1 MVSVAIYEK
10 PLATPLLNLV
20 MNESRIQ
27 GSLCYTAAD
36 FEAVIALMAEGAYD
50 TTGWVTPIPI
60 DDVIDEGFEALHAGT
75 KMKVLVDPTIWRR
88 RHHDMPTG
96 RQGRP
101 GHRRAA
107 AASAAASRC
116 GWPATAPTS
125 RWSTS
130 GPTASTRVAEEIA
143 EIGSKA
149 TTFVADVSDR
159 DQVFAAVEH
168 AATALGGFD
177 IMVNNA
183 GIALV
188 GPIAD
193 VTPEDVAKIWAINV
207 DGVLWGIQAAVA
219 KFKELGP
226 GRGKIINASSIAGHD
241 GFAML
246 GVYSATKFAV
256 RALTQAA
263 AKEHAADGITVNA
276 YCPGVVGTDMWVEID
291 KRFAELTGAAEGETY
306 EKFVGGIALGRAE
319 TPDDV
324 AGFVSYLAG
333 PDADYMTGQ
342 AGLIDGGLVYR

>member
-1 MVSVAIYEK
+1 MTGPLTGKVA
-10 PLATPLLNLV
+10 LV
-20 MNESRIQ
+20 TGGGRGI
-27 GSLCYTAAD
+27 GRG
-36 FEAVIALMAEGAYD
+36 IALRLARDGAD
-50 TTGWVTPIPI
+50 I
-60 DDVIDEGFEALHAGT
+60 A
-75 KMKVLVDPTIWRR
+75 LVDV
-88 RHHDMPTG
+88 
-96 RQGRP
+96 RP
-101 GHRRAA
+101 DGINA
-107 AASAAASRC
+107 
-116 GWPATAPTS
+116 
-125 RWSTS
+125 
-130 GPTASTRVAEEIA
+130 VADEVT

-149 TTFVADVSDR
+149 TTFIADVGDR
-159 DQVFAAVEH
+159 DQVYAAVDH
-168 AATALGGFD
+168 AASALGGFD

-188 GPIAD
+188 APLVD
-193 VTPEDVAKIWAINV
+193 STPEQVAKIWAINV
-207 DGVLWGIQAAVA
+207 NGVLWGIQAAVV
-219 KFKELGP
+219 KFKELGRP
-226 GRGKIINASSIAGHD
+226 GKIINASSIAGHD

-306 EKFVGGIALGRAE
+306 DKFVGGIALGRAE

>member
-1 MVSVAIYEK
+1 MSSLHGKVA
-10 PLATPLLNLV
+10 LV
-20 MNESRIQ
+20 TGAGRGI
-27 GSLCYTAAD
+27 GRG
-36 FEAVIALMAEGAYD
+36 IALRLARDGA
-50 TTGWVTPIPI
+50 
-60 DDVIDEGFEALHAGT
+60 DVA
-75 KMKVLVDPTIWRR
+75 LVDVDAEPVN
-88 RHHDMPTG
+88 
-96 RQGRP
+96 
-101 GHRRAA
+101 A
-107 AASAAASRC
+107 
-116 GWPATAPTS
+116 
-125 RWSTS
+125 
-130 GPTASTRVAEEIA
+130 VADEVA

-149 TTFVADVSDR
+149 TTFVADVSER
-159 DQVFAAVEH
+159 EQVFAAVDH
-168 AATALGGFD
+168 AAAALDGFD

-183 GIALV
+183 GVALV

-193 VTPEDVAKIWAINV
+193 VTPAEIRRVWSINV

-219 KFKELGP
+219 KFAELGNN
-226 GRGKIINASSIAGHD
+226 RSGKISRIINASSIAGHD

-246 GVYSATKFAV
+246 GVYSASKFAV

-263 AKEHAADGITVNA
+263 AKEHAADGVTVNA

-333 PDADYMTGQ
+333 PDAAYMTGQ